1 MKGVVTIPM
10 LWRIVIGFAVG
21 LLLSIFFIFP
31 ADMLSLKL
39 VEMTMGNFLRVL
51 GGFAVIIMAPV
62 IGFFIGAFIDKF

>member
-1 MKGVVTIPM
+1 M

-31 ADMLSLKL
+31 ADLLSLKL
-39 VEMTMGNFLRVL
+39 VEMTVGNFLRIL
-51 GGFAVIIMAPV
+51 MGFLVIIMAPV

>member
-1 MKGVVTIPM
+1 M